1 MAARGILS
9 TMALTLCLGFWSGVS
24 ADASAQ
30 ADDGGDP
37 PPRGG
42 KGSIKIITTPEKAS
56 AFLGGVKLG
65 NTPVDT
71 AFESGRHTLT
81 LMLNGEELVR
91 ERVNIWPN
99 KVTTVE
105 KKLLMPY
112 GNLTLT
118 TNPLNCNCRVTI
130 DGEDVGGT
138 KGGVLT
144 INRIEAGTRVVKVY
158 YGKRS
163 KEVNVDILAEETVE
177 LAVDFKG
184 KGK

>member
-1 MAARGILS
+1 MVTRGIFSTAALS
-9 TMALTLCLGFWSGVS
+9 LCFGLWGAVR
-24 ADASAQ
+24 ADAATQ
-30 ADDGGDP
+30 DADGGDGP

-42 KGSIKIITTPEKAS
+42 KGTIQIKTTPEKAM
-56 AFLGGVKLG
+56 AYLGGVKLG

-81 LMLNGEELVR
+81 ILLNGEELVR
-91 ERVNIWPN
+91 ERVNVWPN

-130 DGEDVGGT
+130 DGEDVGST

-144 INRIEAGTRVVKVY
+144 INRIEAGTRVVKVF
-158 YGKRS
+158 YGKRA
-163 KEVNVDILAEETVE
+163 KEVNIDIQPEQTVD
-177 LAVDFKG
+177 LAVDFTG
-184 KGK
+184 T

>member
-1 MAARGILS
+1 MATRSMLNLAGLS
-9 TMALTLCLGFWSGVS
+9 LCLGLWGM
-24 ADASAQ
+24 AHGDASPRS
-30 ADDGGDP
+30 DDGGDP

-42 KGSIKIITTPEKAS
+42 QGRVKIVTTPEKAA
-56 AFLGGVKLG
+56 AFLGGIKLG

-99 KVTTVE
+99 QATTIE

-112 GNLTLT
+112 GSLAITP
-118 TNPLNCNCRVTI
+118 NPLNWNCRVTI
-130 DGEDVGGT
+130 DGEDVGYT

-144 INRIEAGTRVVKVY
+144 INRIEAGTRVIRVSS
-158 YGKRS
+158 GKRQ
-163 KEVNVDILAEETVE
+163 KEFNIDILAEETVE

-184 KGK
+184 K